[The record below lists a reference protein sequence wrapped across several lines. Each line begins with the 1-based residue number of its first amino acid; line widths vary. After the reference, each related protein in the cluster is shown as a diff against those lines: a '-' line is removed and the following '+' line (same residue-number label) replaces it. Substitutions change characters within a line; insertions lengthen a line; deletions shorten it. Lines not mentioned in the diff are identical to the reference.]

1 MTNGNVVTKG
11 NAVTEGNTLT
21 NGNAVPNS
29 NVLLYI
35 LACMHGESHQLLC
48 WQGMPVTQGTA
59 QVLLLVIVVAPGLWL
74 TVSPRVMT

>member
-48 WQGMPVTQGTA
+48 
-59 QVLLLVIVVAPGLWL
+59 
-74 TVSPRVMT
+74 